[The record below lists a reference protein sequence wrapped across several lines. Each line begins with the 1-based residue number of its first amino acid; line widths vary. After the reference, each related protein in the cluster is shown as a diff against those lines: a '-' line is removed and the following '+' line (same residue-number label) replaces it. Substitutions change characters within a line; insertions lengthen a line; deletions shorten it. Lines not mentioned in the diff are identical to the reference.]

1 MGSVEILNQFS
12 YRSGGA
18 SFAPHFRDLTFARE
32 SEMLDLTIACILT
45 IFACSAAAAN
55 GAISIRMTGEE
66 NISGVR
72 AIIKDDSTFISIDDV
87 SDRLNIVS
95 KKLSDEVIGLCRDDL
110 CIFVQLD
117 DERDALRDSGLL
129 MINVDLVAQTLS
141 SRVEWLVSGRT
152 LRFVPDDQVALDTVV
167 KVGDLVPDFVL
178 PSITDDRMVSFSS
191 FRGKR
196 VLLFLWASW

>member
-1 MGSVEILNQFS
+1 
-12 YRSGGA
+12 
-18 SFAPHFRDLTFARE
+18 
-32 SEMLDLTIACILT
+32 MLDLTIACILT

-95 KKLSDEVIGLCRDDL
+95 KKISDEVIGLCRDDL
-110 CIFVQLD
+110 CIFIQLD

-141 SRVEWLVSGRT
+141 SRVKWLVSGKT
-152 LRFVPDDQVALDTVV
+152 LRFVPEDEVALDTVV
-167 KVGDLVPDFVL
+167 KVGDVVPDFAL
-178 PSITDDRMVSFSS
+178 PSITDGRTVSFSS